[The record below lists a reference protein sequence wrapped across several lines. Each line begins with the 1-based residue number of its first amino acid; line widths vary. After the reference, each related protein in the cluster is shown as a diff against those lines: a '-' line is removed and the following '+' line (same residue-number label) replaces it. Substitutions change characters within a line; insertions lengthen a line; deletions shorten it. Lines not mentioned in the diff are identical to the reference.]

1 MTTPDLEKLAEAW
14 ERTAAELIADHC
26 AAAMALAKRD
36 RLIDSDAAW
45 FATDAWVAAD
55 DEFNKLET
63 AFRDNLRTALST
75 LTEALSE
82 AAFLLARLSEIDW
95 SGDIDSLAREYNG
108 HVEPSIERLRA
119 LTVGDRDK
127 GGES

>member
-1 MTTPDLEKLAEAW
+1 MTTPDLAKLAEAW
-14 ERTAAELIADHC
+14 LAAERALDTALDQDDWHSKVKARF
-26 AAAMALAKRD
+26 AAK
-36 RLIDSDAAW
+36 AA
-45 FATDAWVAAD
+45 F
-55 DEFNKLET
+55 L
-63 AFRDNLRTALST
+63 TALST
-75 LTEALSE
+75 LTARVAEAEKARGEALSE